1 MTRVAFVSL
10 SGDPGAAAGGRWMAV
25 PYRGNNAVIMISTLR
40 TGVDKRPR
48 VSGRTGFT
56 QFAPVR
62 YRCIKSKS
70 EDHNK

>member
-1 MTRVAFVSL
+1 
-10 SGDPGAAAGGRWMAV
+10 MAV